1 MVRDKYSGCM
11 YMFLDVFI
19 FRVVW
24 EVVDGI

>member
-11 YMFLDVFI
+11 YIFLGVFI
-19 FRVVW
+19 VRVVW